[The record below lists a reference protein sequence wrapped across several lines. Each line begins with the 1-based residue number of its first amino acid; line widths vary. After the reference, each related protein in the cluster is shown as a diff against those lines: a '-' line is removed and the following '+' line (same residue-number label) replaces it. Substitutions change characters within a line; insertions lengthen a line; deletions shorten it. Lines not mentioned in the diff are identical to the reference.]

1 MRLTDALF
9 PLTVALDI
17 VALAA
22 VIAFP
27 ILALGSLARTGKR
40 QGSVTA
46 AYLGYLCCAALAA
59 SFAAHFALDGGEIF
73 MMFVFWLVPFALA
86 AVVAL
91 LLTAITASS
100 DTLWKLALAT
110 VLLGVVQ
117 AVAELLPGGIG
128 GLHAVLLLAVY
139 GAYPVFVIGLS
150 AYRRAEWWHWSR
162 NLAE

>member
-22 VIAFP
+22 VISFP
-27 ILALGSLARTGKR
+27 ILALGSLAKTGKR

-59 SFAAHFALDGGEIF
+59 SLAAHFTLDGGEIF

-86 AVVAL
+86 ASVAL
-91 LLTAITASS
+91 VLTAIVGSS
-100 DTLWKLALAT
+100 DALWKLALST
-110 VLLGVVQ
+110 VLLAAAQ
-117 AVAELLPGGIG
+117 FVAELLPGGIG
-128 GLHAVLLLAVY
+128 GLQAVLLLAVY
-139 GAYPVFVIGLS
+139 CLYPVFVAAS
-150 AYRRAEWWHWSR
+150 AARYRAEWWHWSR
-162 NLAE
+162 TEAA